1 MAIIDPLGDML
12 ARIRN
17 GQQAKLKTI
26 KSPSSKLR
34 ISVLEILKAEG
45 YIANYAVAKDD
56 KGFDEISIELK
67 YFDGNGV
74 IKELHRVSKPSRRVY
89 SKIVDLPK
97 YYNGLGVYIVSTPK
111 GVMTDHGARKAH
123 LGGEVLAKI
132 F

>member
-1 MAIIDPLGDML
+1 MSITDPVGDML

-34 ISVLEILKAEG
+34 ISVLEVLKSEG
-45 YIANYAVAKDD
+45 YISDFSVAKND

-67 YFDGNGV
+67 YFDDKGV
-74 IKELHRVSKPSRRVY
+74 IKEIHRVSKPSRRVY
-89 SKIVDLPK
+89 SKINDLPK
-97 YYNGLGVYIVSTPK
+97 YFNGLGISIVSTPQ
-111 GVMTDHGARKAH
+111 GVMTDHKARQAH
-123 LGGEVLAKI
+123 LGGEVLAKV

>member
-1 MAIIDPLGDML
+1 MAITDPLGDML

-34 ISVLEILKAEG
+34 VSVLEVLKSEG
-45 YIANYAVAKDD
+45 YIVGYSVAKDD

-67 YFDGNGV
+67 YFDEKGV
-74 IKELHRVSKPSRRVY
+74 IKEIHRVSKPSRRVY
-89 SKIVDLPK
+89 SKIKDLPK
-97 YYNGLGVYIVSTPK
+97 YYNGLGVSIVSTPQ
-111 GVMTDHGARKAH
+111 GVMTDHNARKSH
-123 LGGEVLAKI
+123 LGGEVLAKV